1 MKIVITQ
8 SRRLDELVFEHYGSL
23 EHFDDVVEV
32 NEELVGKPFLEVGN
46 EVELPTFEPKQ
57 IAVTAQTLWD

>member
-1 MKIVITQ
+1 MRIVITQ

-32 NEELVGKPFLEVGN
+32 NEELVGKPF
-46 EVELPTFEPKQ
+46 
-57 IAVTAQTLWD
+57 